1 MKNLYVLLVGIND
14 YAAPLPKL
22 KGCIKDIDQI
32 EAYLHEFCAKDY
44 NLKITRLENG
54 SATYANI
61 IKGFREH
68 LAAAGP
74 SDIAWFHFS
83 GHGSEEKTAPEFLAL
98 EPNGK
103 DQTLIC
109 IDSGIGGVPHLADKE
124 LAVLLNEVASKN
136 KTSPPHLLVSLDCC
150 HSGSGTRDAG
160 EDIMWSTR
168 AAPSSG
174 ASRTLD
180 SYADGYYT
188 KLKSMEVP
196 SSKHVL
202 LSACKS
208 VQTAGDMPQGGAF
221 TTGLIKALRAAK
233 GNLSYTDLFLR
244 ARSSVQTVRENQT
257 PQFDTIQNFDPYTRF
272 LEGSPAGERDLYEV
286 IKQDGNWYVRCGA
299 IHGLPTQPTAPIEF
313 DIYTAPPEKTLKGS
327 AKIKSVGAQLS
338 RIEVEGDIG
347 GVVNF
352 FKSLTSEEVAYR
364 AAIRHMPTAP
374 DLAQLTG
381 DAALVQAILSNEK
394 IKPRNIAWAQSGERE
409 SIEVKLES
417 AGITVTDLDKN
428 KRAFVTDGSTPDHI
442 TTVMD
447 ALDKIV
453 EWRRFIELNNKNH
466 SSRVKDMVQYEIY
479 EDNEAGVIKK
489 HSTPSVRIFAS
500 SESIAN
506 RIPSFMPVVHVR
518 NIQQPLYFYL
528 FFIAFDYSISC
539 PGGEIVYRP
548 SEHEDRSHVEIP
560 LWKKKLGWGPE
571 KDNVEDTCHFKLLV
585 TTEQLDY
592 QQFLQS
598 GLGTHRNIL
607 GEPTP
612 EKVFDDWAALDIAV
626 TMVRQDNTIN
636 ASDDISLADGNIT
649 IKAHPGMTASVSIGH
664 AETNARSSSP
674 VYAFSRL
681 QQGDKVQMVDFS
693 PSRSLQTQNVIEIND
708 IKLESEN
715 MLEEQPLE
723 ISFRHIADPNELVLP
738 VAFDGHHFRVIGD
751 AVSDGNGTHVRI
763 REIPDSSNAD
773 GSGERSI
780 FKSLKMTL
788 CKVALGQQE
797 VNQLRYVQK
806 MEDGSIVLQRESLGI
821 KIGKAKKVLL
831 ILHGLAGDGLTMV
844 KAIYDNIPATTM
856 EGYDL
861 ILVYDYESLNTPLDE
876 TAKIL
881 KTTLADFGFGNDEK
895 RMTIISH
902 SLGGLIARWMIEQE
916 GGSAFVDHC
925 VLVGTPNNGSMYGKI
940 DGYIKWAQTTLDIAI
955 NFIPSFVPFS
965 GILLKFLKAAS
976 ELGGSIGQIDPDADF
991 INKLNSSKDPV
1002 TRYTVVSGDAA
1013 GMDMS
1018 AAGYDGFFEKA
1029 KLRLGNMMNSNEPN
1043 DLFAPV
1049 RSLQCK
1055 ELWEGRNPAN
1065 SILDPLTNHHF
1076 GYFVT
1081 QSGTRDTN
1089 TVWKVLSENI

>member
-22 KGCIKDIDQI
+22 KGCIKDIDLI
-32 EAYLHEFCAKDY
+32 EAYLHEFCASEY
-44 NLKITRLENG
+44 HLKIRRLENA

-61 IKGFREH
+61 KNGFREH
-68 LAAAGP
+68 LAAAGS

-83 GHGSEEKTAPEFLAL
+83 GHGSEEKAAPEFLAL
-98 EPNGK
+98 QPNGK

-109 IDSGIGGVPHLADKE
+109 IDSGKGGVPHLADKE
-124 LAVLLNEVASKN
+124 LAVLLHEVA
-136 KTSPPHLLVSLDCC
+136 TRDQTGPPHIVVSLDCC

-168 AAPSSG
+168 AAPTSG
-174 ASRTLD
+174 QSRTLD
-180 SYADGYYT
+180 SYADGYYA
-188 KLKSMEVP
+188 KQKSLEVP
-196 SSKHVL
+196 SARHVL

-221 TTGLIKALRAAK
+221 TTGLIKALRTAK

-244 ARSSVQTVRENQT
+244 ARSSVQSVRDNQT
-257 PQFDTIQNFDPYTRF
+257 PQFDTIKNFDPYTRF

-299 IHGLPTQPTAPIEF
+299 IHGLPTNPSTPIEF
-313 DIYTAPPEKTLKGS
+313 DVYTAPPEKVLKGS

-338 RIEVEGDIG
+338 PIEVDGDIG

-352 FKSLTSEEVAYR
+352 FKALTSEEIAYR
-364 AAIRHMPTAP
+364 AALRHLPTP
-374 DLAQLTG
+374 PELASLSG
-381 DAALVQAILSNEK
+381 DAGLIQVMLGDEK
-394 IKPRNIAWAQSGERE
+394 LKPKNIAWAQAGERATL
-409 SIEVKLES
+409 EVKLDT
-417 AGITVTDLDKN
+417 AGITVMDLEQHRK
-428 KRAFVTDGSTPDHI
+428 AFVTDGSTADHI

-453 EWRRFIELNNKNH
+453 DWRRFVELQNTNAASK
-466 SSRVKDMVQYEIY
+466 VKGMVKYELL
-479 EDNEAGVIKK
+479 EDNSAGDVKR
-489 HSTPSVRIFAS
+489 HSASSVRIFAS
-500 SESIAN
+500 SENIAN
-506 RIPSFMPVVHVR
+506 HIPSFMPVVHVS

-528 FFIAFDYSISC
+528 FFVAFDYSISC
-539 PGGEIVYRP
+539 PGGEVVYRP
-548 SEHEDRSHVEIP
+548 SEHADKSHIEIP
-560 LWKKKLGWGPE
+560 LWQEKLGWGPAPN
-571 KDNVEDTCHFKLLV
+571 NVEDTCHFKLLV
-585 TTEQLDY
+585 TTESLDL

-607 GEPTP
+607 GAPTP
-612 EKVFDDWAALDIAV
+612 QKVFNDWAAFDIAV
-626 TMVRQDNTIN
+626 TMVRQDNALS
-636 ASDDISLADGNIT
+636 ASGDLSLADGNVT

-664 AETNARSSSP
+664 AEANARSSGP
-674 VYAFSRL
+674 VNAFSRL
-681 QQGDKVQMVDFS
+681 QQSDNVQLVDFS
-693 PSRSLQTQNVIEIND
+693 PSRSLQSQNVIEIND

-715 MLEEQPLE
+715 MLDQQPLE
-723 ISFRHIADPNELVLP
+723 ISFRHIADANELVLP

-751 AVSDGNGTHVRI
+751 AVSDGEGTHIRV

-806 MEDGSIVLQRESLGI
+806 MDDGSIVLQRESLGI

-831 ILHGLAGDGLTMV
+831 ILHGLAGDGLPMV
-844 KAIYDNIPATTM
+844 KAIHDNLPAAAT

-876 TAKIL
+876 TAKML
-881 KTTLADFGFGNDEK
+881 KTTLSDFGFGQDEK

-916 GGSAFVDHC
+916 GGSTFVDHC
-925 VLVGTPNNGSMYGKI
+925 ILVGTPNNGSMYGKI
-940 DGYIKWAQTTLDIAI
+940 DGYVKWAQTTLDIAI

-976 ELGGSIGQIDPDADF
+976 ELGGSIAQIDPDADF
-991 INKLNSSKDPV
+991 INKLNSSKDPG

-1013 GMDMS
+1013 GMDLS

-1055 ELWEGRNPAN
+1055 ELWEGRNAAN

-1081 QSGTRDTN
+1081 QSGTRDTH
-1089 TVWKVLSENI
+1089 TVWKVLSEQL